1 MHNYFGYF
9 ALTAIADSYMY
20 VKNKSAQKALKL
32 KFCHDYICISITYLN
47 LGPPLFVKKE
57 TLFSKPTVLLRT
69 SKIVMFDY

>member
-1 MHNYFGYF
+1 MVDLY
-9 ALTAIADSYMY
+9 TY

-32 KFCHDYICISITYLN
+32 KFCYDYECISITYLN
-47 LGPPLFVKKE
+47 LGPPLLVKKE